1 MEGMSLGDLP
11 ITLLKKNLGEKFGV
25 MPFLNQLE
33 SYKTKFK
40 NLHWSAVNDTIHVRI
55 DGLLDELGDF
65 QDGIAEVAMG
75 IQGQFG
81 PNELMGSALSHQS
94 PQDALRGLL
103 SQTQMFLKS
112 IESKAEYVGM
122 KASVE
127 GFITVLNKYSYL
139 LKLAS

>member
-11 ITLLKKNLGEKFGV
+11 ITFLKKNLGEKFGV

-65 QDGIAEVAMG
+65 QDEIAEVAMG
-75 IQGQFG
+75 IQG
-81 PNELMGSALSHQS
+81 
-94 PQDALRGLL
+94 
-103 SQTQMFLKS
+103 
-112 IESKAEYVGM
+112 
-122 KASVE
+122 
-127 GFITVLNKYSYL
+127 
-139 LKLAS
+139 